1 MNAQEIARERNRRL
15 TLAAVVLDIDKE
27 AYVPDCDYD
36 DELDPNIL
44 PGEQEQLEKYRKI
57 VLIPP
62 QPTAVIT
69 KHQSNAKAPGGEMR
83 MRNMADILRMMVLN
97 DEKRDRDRKAISQ
110 KDIAELLKSVPSVA
124 PNGTALTGSKLLSW
138 FENFC
143 TTYVDDYF
151 WSGGQNSLN
160 QTAEHDLQSRFSPG
174 RED

>member
-97 DEKRDRDRKAISQ
+97 DEKRDRDRKTISQ
-110 KDIAELLKSVPSVA
+110 KDIAELLKSVRTFCGPKR
-124 PNGTALTGSKLLSW
+124 NGPDGVQTTVVVRKLLHDVRRRLLLVRRPKL
-138 FENFC
+138 FEPNRK
-143 TTYVDDYF
+143 VV
-151 WSGGQNSLN
+151 
-160 QTAEHDLQSRFSPG
+160 
-174 RED
+174 